1 MLFRRVGHSVM
12 AEVFRNARLDGWRR
26 ACHGLVLAILQAEER
41 MAMYWAIVILAAT
54 SLAAQTADAQDRPGR
69 EQVLKVSGCITQ
81 ASRTGSLTDDTGAG
95 NVPSP
100 STAGVEANSSEPVNA
115 YMLVDATPPAGGGVQ
130 REAGERT
137 SYALEGLASELANHK
152 GHRVEIV
159 GQLLPRLPAVSGPKS
174 PAAAIQRI
182 AVQTVKMVSA
192 QCESR
197 HTR

>member
-1 MLFRRVGHSVM
+1 MLFRAIRPQRDGRGLRTPTRRLASSMPWSPSCNFASRGTYGDVLGDSHPRGHN
-12 AEVFRNARLDGWRR
+12 FRR
-26 ACHGLVLAILQAEER
+26 A
-41 MAMYWAIVILAAT
+41 
-54 SLAAQTADAQDRPGR
+54 DREHTGR
-69 EQVLKVSGCITQ
+69 AGPRAGPEGCIAQ

-115 YMLVDATPPAGGGVQ
+115 YMLLDATAPAGGGVQ

-174 PAAAIQRI
+174 PAASIQRI

>member
-1 MLFRRVGHSVM
+1 M
-12 AEVFRNARLDGWRR
+12 AT
-26 ACHGLVLAILQAEER
+26 
-41 MAMYWAIVILAAT
+41 YWAIVILAAT
-54 SLAAQTADAQDRPGR
+54 SFAAQTVHTQNPGR
-69 EQVLKVSGCITQ
+69 EQIVKVSGCIAQ

-100 STAGVEANSSEPVNA
+100 NTVGVEANSSEPVNA
-115 YMLVDATPPAGGGVQ
+115 YMLVDATQPAGGGVQ
-130 REAGERT
+130 SEAGERT

-174 PAAAIQRI
+174 PAAAIRRI

>member
-1 MLFRRVGHSVM
+1 M
-12 AEVFRNARLDGWRR
+12 AEVFEGRLDGWLR
-26 ACHGLVLAILQAEER
+26 ACHGLVLAL
-41 MAMYWAIVILAAT
+41 AI
-54 SLAAQTADAQDRPGR
+54 G
-69 EQVLKVSGCITQ
+69 
-81 ASRTGSLTDDTGAG
+81 GSLTDDTGAG

-115 YMLVDATPPAGGGVQ
+115 YMLLDATPAAGGGVQ

-174 PAAAIQRI
+174 PAAAIRRI

>member
-1 MLFRRVGHSVM
+1 M
-12 AEVFRNARLDGWRR
+12 AT
-26 ACHGLVLAILQAEER
+26 
-41 MAMYWAIVILAAT
+41 YWAIVILAAT
-54 SLAAQTADAQDRPGR
+54 SFAAQSADAQDRPGR
-69 EQVLKVSGCITQ
+69 EQVLKVSGCIAQ

-115 YMLVDATPPAGGGVQ
+115 YMLLDAMPPAGGGVQ

-159 GQLLPRLPAVSGPKS
+159 GQLLPRLPALSGPKS

>member
-1 MLFRRVGHSVM
+1 M
-12 AEVFRNARLDGWRR
+12 AT
-26 ACHGLVLAILQAEER
+26 
-41 MAMYWAIVILAAT
+41 YWAMVILAASFT
-54 SLAAQTADAQDRPGR
+54 TLGAHAQDQVGR
-69 EQVLKVSGCITQ
+69 AGVVKVSGCIAQ
-81 ASRTGSLTDDTGAG
+81 APRTGSLTDDTGTG

-100 STAGVEANSSEPVNA
+100 NTAGVEANSSEPVNA
-115 YMLVDATPPAGGGVQ
+115 YLLLDATPPAADGGVQ
-130 REAGERT
+130 RDAGKRT
-137 SYALEGLASELANHK
+137 SYALQGLASELANHK

-174 PAAAIQRI
+174 PAAAIRRI